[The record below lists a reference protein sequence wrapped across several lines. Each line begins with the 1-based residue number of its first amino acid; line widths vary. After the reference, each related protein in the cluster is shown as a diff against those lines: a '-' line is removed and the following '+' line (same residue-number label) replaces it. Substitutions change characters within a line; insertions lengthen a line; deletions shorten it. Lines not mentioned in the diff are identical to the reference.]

1 MGMESNASVDAA
13 EQLQKLEARV
23 RSWKK
28 WVSGIAA
35 CLIGAYLIYFGLIL
49 GQNPATDSDKWG
61 AFGDFIGGVLNPIV
75 AFAAF
80 FWLTESV
87 KIQKQ
92 ELADTR
98 AELAEATRAQN
109 ELVKNG
115 RESVKLAAVTS
126 LLNANNTK
134 IDLLHQKLSRLEV
147 DFAQERERRSV
158 ARVGDQMRVTVNAD
172 KLNALVA
179 AKKLMLE
186 QINELEARSDKLQ
199 AVIERK
205 MG

>member
-1 MGMESNASVDAA
+1 MEMESNASVDAA

-87 KIQKQ
+87 KIQKE
-92 ELADTR
+92 ELAK
-98 AELAEATRAQN
+98 AHAALSNANKAQ
-109 ELVKNG
+109 EKLVENG
-115 RESVKLAAVTS
+115 RNSEKLAA
-126 LLNANNTK
+126 
-134 IDLLHQKLSRLEV
+134 
-147 DFAQERERRSV
+147 
-158 ARVGDQMRVTVNAD
+158 
-172 KLNALVA
+172 LNALINANYSKLKSLNERIQEMDRAIRTGQTVA
-179 AKKLMLE
+179 GAGVAVGSVMAEQQEVIGKATALEKLIDSLHE
-186 QINELEARSDKLQ
+186 ELQ
-199 AVIERK
+199 AIYESTK
-205 MG
+205 SN